1 MNRDVATIIRTF
13 RAPDARQALAA
24 VKAALGADAVVIGS
38 RQLSGGIFGRPQ
50 VEVTAASPSSAE
62 PARSGT
68 KLPATSTGLNASG
81 QVDFAA
87 FTRVMEDVRRSLD
100 RTGGGPEAGSRN
112 RARTAD
118 RPERNPGRPDEP
130 DDVSH
135 LGSHARKL
143 HRRLVERGLE
153 PTLARAWIETAVDAG
168 ADRTAELEARVAAS
182 ARKLLLPAATPWSA
196 DARRTVALVGPTGVG
211 KTTAIA
217 KIAARALLETRFKV
231 GLITVDTYRVG
242 ASDQLTRYGRIMNA
256 PTYVA
261 RDRQT
266 LLEAIDRTSDADLV
280 LIDTAGRSDTE
291 SLAAQM
297 ELVRHAPN
305 VQMNLVVSLV
315 AGARDLAAIAR
326 RYKGFGVE
334 RLIFTKL
341 DEAEAPAAGFSAA
354 TVVQRPVACFCDG
367 QRVPEDIHPVS
378 DSNLLEACL
387 GFGAE
392 LAPGHSPGLG
402 LGLGAAR
409 PSRRASYAPM
419 GSISAVDSQAA
430 DDKEQVRGPS
440 R

>member
-62 PARSGT
+62 PFRSGT
-68 KLPATSTGLNASG
+68 KPATSNGLNASG

-100 RTGGGPEAGSRN
+100 RTGGPEAGPGG
-112 RARTAD
+112 RARAAD
-118 RPERNPGRPDEP
+118 RPERKPDRLDEP
-130 DDVSH
+130 DDLRH
-135 LGSHARKL
+135 LGSNARKL

-153 PTLARAWIETAVDAG
+153 PTLARGWIEAAVDAG
-168 ADRTAELEARVAAS
+168 ADRTAELEAQVAVS

-266 LLEAIDRTSDADLV
+266 LLEAIGRTSDADLV
-280 LIDTAGRSDTE
+280 LIDTAGRSDAE

-354 TVVQRPVACFCDG
+354 TVVQRPVACYCDG

-387 GFGAE
+387 GFGAD
-392 LAPGHSPGLG
+392 LVPRLG

-419 GSISAVDSQAA
+419 GSISAVDPQAA